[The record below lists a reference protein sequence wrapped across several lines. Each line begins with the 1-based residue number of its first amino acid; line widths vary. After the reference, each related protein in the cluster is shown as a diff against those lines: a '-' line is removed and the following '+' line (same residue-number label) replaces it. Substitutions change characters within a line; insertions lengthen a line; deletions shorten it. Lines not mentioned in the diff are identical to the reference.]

1 MNEINIRS
9 IQHYLYCPHRWGLL
23 EVDRAWAEN
32 YFVVKANLLHER
44 AHSAEKYLS
53 RGRRVYTSVKVWND
67 EYGLFGVVD
76 CFEEV
81 NGKFTIVEYKP
92 TMPKSAQY
100 LEEDVMQVFC
110 QKLCVDSIFCCDC
123 GAEIYYA
130 NTRKRVVLPMKEL
143 YEMYCSKLLSV
154 LKQMRELSRAG
165 QIPPIVRGQNC
176 SGCSMKDMCL
186 PSASKARGDIRK
198 KILDFAGEQL

>member
-1 MNEINIRS
+1 MNEISIRS

-53 RGRRVYTSVKVWND
+53 RGRRVHTSVKVWND
-67 EYGLFGVVD
+67 EYGIFGVVD
-76 CFEEV
+76 CLEEAS
-81 NGKFTIVEYKP
+81 GKFTIVEYKP
-92 TMPKSAQY
+92 TMPKATPY
-100 LEEDVMQVFC
+100 REEDVMQVFS
-110 QKLCVDSIFCCDC
+110 QKLCVDSIFSCSC

-130 NTRKRVVLPMKEL
+130 NTRKRVVLPLKEL
-143 YEMYCSKLLSV
+143 CETYRCKLLSI
-154 LKQMRELSRAG
+154 LEEMRELSSAG
-165 QIPPIVRGQNC
+165 RIPNIAKGQNC
-176 SGCSMKDMCL
+176 SGCSMKDLCI
-186 PSASKARGDIRK
+186 PSASKTRGDIRK